1 MARPQ
6 DFTSYVNLSEF
17 FIDLLNSW
25 NDPRL
30 PVFATQVEQEDGTKA
45 YVGLPSGYLTLPAIT
60 ASLPNQSMA
69 KAPME
74 LTLMSYA
81 EVEFIKA
88 ELFQKGILPGGA
100 TEAETAILEQKRIRR
115 FNLRRCAF
123 AAIFLCAASSV
134 FAQVYPETSYKLS
147 DDKTVLESWKGDET
161 DIDMNSDANL
171 KGVNEIADYAFD
183 GNTNVKSVVIGEN
196 VKTIGAGAFLDCT
209 SLEKVVM
216 PDGLEA
222 IGRAGFSSCTELKDV
237 VLPTSLKSMGNS
249 VFYNCAAIDKII
261 IPAEV
266 TSVPDGA
273 FNSCYSLSSVTFG
286 DKVETIGEEAF
297 KLCSSLTEIS
307 FPVSLKEIGT
317 NAFVECI

>member
-1 MARPQ
+1 MYGILADAFGGIPMSEACSADQGILAPRFDRQEQAYRQILDNLKTANSLFDTESGLVYNTSGDMLYSTTDGEGIKKWQKFCNSLRMRTLTRLLDAEGFNAQAELQEMYNNPATYPVFESNDDAAMLGISGVFPEEAPMARPQ

-100 TEAETAILEQKRIRR
+100 TEAETA
-115 FNLRRCAF
+115 
-123 AAIFLCAASSV
+123 
-134 FAQVYPETSYKLS
+134 YK
-147 DDKTVLESWKGDET
+147 
-161 DIDMNSDANL
+161 
-171 KGVNEIADYAFD
+171 KGVQASVEQWNATLPADYFD
-183 GNTNVKSVVIGEN
+183 NPQARYDG
-196 VKTIGAGAFLDCT
+196 
-209 SLEKVVM
+209 SLECIMNQKFVALYFC
-216 PDGLEA
+216 DYQQWFE
-222 IGRAGFSSCTELKDV
+222 
-237 VLPTSLKSMGNS
+237 
-249 VFYNCAAIDKII
+249 YNRTGIR
-261 IPAEV
+261 
-266 TSVPDGA
+266 
-273 FNSCYSLSSVTFG
+273 F
-286 DKVETIGEEAF
+286 
-297 KLCSSLTEIS
+297 
-307 FPVSLKEIGT
+307 FP
-317 NAFVECI
+317 